1 MSIHLS
7 INIFYKNSTQE
18 LYMKNIF
25 LSATFISMISC
36 HINGSF
42 HRAPQRIIV
51 TLYSLRNCST
61 TQNLRPEELILIKDL
76 LKQSEVRIIDH
87 IEKLTNKVEYIDSE
101 SLKLSDLYNVLPEEE
116 VSYLKRGLDK

>member
-7 INIFYKNSTQE
+7 INIYCKNLTQE

-25 LSATFISMISC
+25 LSVIFISMISC

-42 HRAPQRIIV
+42 HHAPRKIIAS
-51 TLYSLRNCST
+51 LYSLQKCST
-61 TQNLRPEELILIKDL
+61 IQNLRPEELIQIEAL
-76 LKQSEVRIIDH
+76 LTQSEERIIDH
-87 IEKLTNKVEYIDSE
+87 IQKLTTKVEYIDSE
-101 SLKLSDLYNVLPEEE
+101 SLKLSDLYNVLPKEE